1 MNFIDFENDTSIICK
16 AYPLKLNRNIKNIT
30 LILLYHI
37 SYEVIEIKIYE
48 ISSNKLIGREI
59 LTYDDIFEIFENYFL
74 CFNEDMLKIYTFL
87 NNCFLLQKYQ
97 ANINESAKQINI
109 SLFLLK
115 ERVLNTSTL
124 KITTCEDLVG
134 YRNVLQK
141 IKELNCKMNN
151 NDKTYKVAPV
161 NYIRYENDLYYLY
174 VDIFM
179 EKEIDI
185 LGIKVQV
192 IQKIDENNIINHIN
206 NERNEFYAVYFSLD
220 EINTISKNYFKP
232 LTNLEEISKEFEIN
246 FNNKNIKIEG
256 ITNEKIKLKIKV
268 LSSAINISDIDLT
281 LIKNEDIKEK
291 YIEIIQDLKE
301 KNEYLIKREILQD
314 QRPNKINK
322 NNKSV
327 FNYSSLSS
335 SYNSLNKEVILNN
348 SNISSE
354 NKLIGKKKKRG
365 DQTVNKSSKMA
376 KKNNLKKNEKKDEN
390 EQKSQIESQSDLKKE
405 NVNVNIKENDYNEL
419 FQKLIKQEREKL
431 ANISK
436 QLNEFD

>member
-16 AYPLKLNRNIKNIT
+16 AYSLKLNRNIKNIT
-30 LILLYHI
+30 LLLLYHI

-97 ANINESAKQINI
+97 ANINESTKQINI

-115 ERVLNTSTL
+115 ERVLNTKALS
-124 KITTCEDLVG
+124 ITTCENLDG

-151 NDKTYKVAPV
+151 NDKTYKIAPV

-174 VDIFM
+174 ADIFV

-192 IQKIDENNIINHIN
+192 IQKIGENNIINYIN
-206 NERNEFYAVYFSLD
+206 NESNEFYAVYFTLD
-220 EINTISKNYFKP
+220 ELNIISKNYFKS

-246 FNNKNIKIEG
+246 FSNKNIKIEG

-281 LIKNEDIKEK
+281 LKKNEDIKEK
-291 YIEIIQDLKE
+291 YIEIIQDLRE

-314 QRPNKINK
+314 KKPNKINK
-322 NNKSV
+322 NNSIA
-327 FNYSSLSS
+327 FNFSSLSS
-335 SYNSLNKEVILNN
+335 SYNSLNKEGILNN

-365 DQTVNKSSKMA
+365 GKTVNKTSKIA
-376 KKNNLKKNEKKDEN
+376 KKKNLDKNEKKDEN
-390 EQKSQIESQSDLKKE
+390 AQKSQIEFQPKLKNE
-405 NVNVNIKENDYNEL
+405 NVNINEINYNEL
-419 FQKLIKQEREKL
+419 FEKLIKQEREKL

-436 QLNEFD
+436 HLNAFD

>member
-1 MNFIDFENDTSIICK
+1 
-16 AYPLKLNRNIKNIT
+16 
-30 LILLYHI
+30 
-37 SYEVIEIKIYE
+37 
-48 ISSNKLIGREI
+48 
-59 LTYDDIFEIFENYFL
+59 
-74 CFNEDMLKIYTFL
+74 MLKIYTFL

-97 ANINESAKQINI
+97 ANINESTKQINI
-109 SLFLLK
+109 SLFLLG
-115 ERVLNTSTL
+115 ERVLNTRSL
-124 KITTCEDLVG
+124 NITTCEDLDG

-141 IKELNCKMNN
+141 IKELNSKMNN
-151 NDKTYKVAPV
+151 NDKTYKIAPV

-174 VDIFM
+174 ADIFV

-192 IQKIDENNIINHIN
+192 IQKIGENNIINYIN
-206 NERNEFYAVYFSLD
+206 NESNEFYAVYFTLD
-220 EINTISKNYFKP
+220 ELNIISKNYFKS

-246 FNNKNIKIEG
+246 FSNKNIKIEG

-281 LIKNEDIKEK
+281 LKKNEDIKEK
-291 YIEIIQDLKE
+291 YIEIIQDLRE

-314 QRPNKINK
+314 KKPNKINK
-322 NNKSV
+322 NNSIA

-335 SYNSLNKEVILNN
+335 SYNSLNKEGILNN

-365 DQTVNKSSKMA
+365 GKTVNKTSKIA
-376 KKNNLKKNEKKDEN
+376 RKKNLDKNEKKDEN
-390 EQKSQIESQSDLKKE
+390 AQKSQIEFQPKLKNE
-405 NVNVNIKENDYNEL
+405 NVNINEINYNEL
-419 FQKLIKQEREKL
+419 FEKLIKQEREKL

-436 QLNEFD
+436 HLNAFD

>member
-16 AYPLKLNRNIKNIT
+16 AYSLKLNRNIKNIT

-97 ANINESAKQINI
+97 ANINESTKQINI

-115 ERVLNTSTL
+115 ERVLNTKAL
-124 KITTCEDLVG
+124 NITTCENLDG

-141 IKELNCKMNN
+141 IKELNSKMNN
-151 NDKTYKVAPV
+151 NDKTYKIAPV

-174 VDIFM
+174 ADIFV

-192 IQKIDENNIINHIN
+192 IQKIGENNIINYIN
-206 NERNEFYAVYFSLD
+206 NESNEFYAVYFTLD
-220 EINTISKNYFKP
+220 ELNIISKNYFKS

-246 FNNKNIKIEG
+246 FSNKNIKIEG

-281 LIKNEDIKEK
+281 LKKNEDIKEK
-291 YIEIIQDLKE
+291 YIEIIQDLRE

-314 QRPNKINK
+314 KKPNKINK
-322 NNKSV
+322 NNSIV

-335 SYNSLNKEVILNN
+335 SYNSLNKEGILNN

-365 DQTVNKSSKMA
+365 GKTVNKTSKIA
-376 KKNNLKKNEKKDEN
+376 KKKNLDKNEKKDEN
-390 EQKSQIESQSDLKKE
+390 AQKSQIEFQPKLKNE
-405 NVNVNIKENDYNEL
+405 NVNINEINYNEL
-419 FQKLIKQEREKL
+419 FEKLIKQEREKL

-436 QLNEFD
+436 HLNAFD

>member
-16 AYPLKLNRNIKNIT
+16 AYSLKLNRNIKNIT
-30 LILLYHI
+30 LLLLYHI

-48 ISSNKLIGREI
+48 ISRNKLIGREI

-97 ANINESAKQINI
+97 ANINESTKQINI

-115 ERVLNTSTL
+115 ERVLNTRSL
-124 KITTCEDLVG
+124 NITTCEDLNG

-151 NDKTYKVAPV
+151 NDKTYKIAPV

-174 VDIFM
+174 ADIFV

-192 IQKIDENNIINHIN
+192 IQKIGENNIINYIN
-206 NERNEFYAVYFSLD
+206 NESNEFYAVYFTLD
-220 EINTISKNYFKP
+220 ELNIISKNYFKS

-246 FNNKNIKIEG
+246 FSNKNIKIEG

-281 LIKNEDIKEK
+281 LKKNEDIKEK
-291 YIEIIQDLKE
+291 YIEIIQDLRE

-314 QRPNKINK
+314 KKPNKINK
-322 NNKSV
+322 NNSIV

-335 SYNSLNKEVILNN
+335 SYNSLNKEGILNN

-365 DQTVNKSSKMA
+365 GKTVNKTSKIA
-376 KKNNLKKNEKKDEN
+376 KKKILDKNENKDEN
-390 EQKSQIESQSDLKKE
+390 AQKSQIEFQPKLKNE
-405 NVNVNIKENDYNEL
+405 NVNINEINYNEL
-419 FQKLIKQEREKL
+419 FEKLIKQEREKL

-436 QLNEFD
+436 HLNAFD

>member
-16 AYPLKLNRNIKNIT
+16 AYSLKLNRNIKNIT

-97 ANINESAKQINI
+97 ANINESTKQINI

-115 ERVLNTSTL
+115 ERVLNTKAL
-124 KITTCEDLVG
+124 NITTCENLDG

-141 IKELNCKMNN
+141 IKELNSKMNN
-151 NDKTYKVAPV
+151 NDKTYKIAPV

-174 VDIFM
+174 ADIFV

-192 IQKIDENNIINHIN
+192 IQKIGENNIINYIN
-206 NERNEFYAVYFSLD
+206 NESNEFYAVYFTLD
-220 EINTISKNYFKP
+220 ELNIISKNYFKS

-281 LIKNEDIKEK
+281 LKKNEDIKEK
-291 YIEIIQDLKE
+291 YIEIIQDLRE

-314 QRPNKINK
+314 KKPNKINK
-322 NNKSV
+322 NNSIA

-335 SYNSLNKEVILNN
+335 SYNSLNKEGILNN

-365 DQTVNKSSKMA
+365 GKTVNKTSKIA
-376 KKNNLKKNEKKDEN
+376 KKKNLDKNEKKDEN
-390 EQKSQIESQSDLKKE
+390 AQKSQIEFQPKLKNE
-405 NVNVNIKENDYNEL
+405 NVNINEINYNEL
-419 FQKLIKQEREKL
+419 FEKLIKQEREKL

-436 QLNEFD
+436 HLNAFD

>member
-16 AYPLKLNRNIKNIT
+16 AYSLKLNRNIKNIT
-30 LILLYHI
+30 LLLLYHI

-97 ANINESAKQINI
+97 ANINESTKQINI

-115 ERVLNTSTL
+115 ERVLNTRSL
-124 KITTCEDLVG
+124 NITTCEDVNG

-141 IKELNCKMNN
+141 IKELNSKMNN
-151 NDKTYKVAPV
+151 NDKTYKIAPV

-174 VDIFM
+174 ADIFV

-192 IQKIDENNIINHIN
+192 IQKIGENNIINYIN
-206 NERNEFYAVYFSLD
+206 NESNEFYAVYFTLD
-220 EINTISKNYFKP
+220 ELNIISKNYFKS

-246 FNNKNIKIEG
+246 FSNKNIKIEG

-281 LIKNEDIKEK
+281 LKKNEDIKEK
-291 YIEIIQDLKE
+291 YIEIIQDLRE

-314 QRPNKINK
+314 KKPNKINK
-322 NNKSV
+322 NNSIV

-335 SYNSLNKEVILNN
+335 SYNSLNKEGILNN

-365 DQTVNKSSKMA
+365 GKTVNKTSKIA
-376 KKNNLKKNEKKDEN
+376 KKKNLDKNEKKDEN
-390 EQKSQIESQSDLKKE
+390 AQKSQIEFQPKLKNE
-405 NVNVNIKENDYNEL
+405 NVNINEINYNEL
-419 FQKLIKQEREKL
+419 FEKLIKQEREKL

-436 QLNEFD
+436 HLNAFD

>member
-16 AYPLKLNRNIKNIT
+16 AYSLKLNRNIKNIT
-30 LILLYHI
+30 LLLLYHI

-97 ANINESAKQINI
+97 ANINESTKQINI

-115 ERVLNTSTL
+115 ERVLNTKAL
-124 KITTCEDLVG
+124 NITTCENLDG

-151 NDKTYKVAPV
+151 NDKTYKIAPV

-174 VDIFM
+174 ADIFV

-192 IQKIDENNIINHIN
+192 IQKIGENNIINYIN
-206 NERNEFYAVYFSLD
+206 NESNEFYAVYFTLD
-220 EINTISKNYFKP
+220 ELNIISKNYFKS

-246 FNNKNIKIEG
+246 FSNKNIKIEG

-281 LIKNEDIKEK
+281 LKKNEDIKEK
-291 YIEIIQDLKE
+291 YIEIIQDLRE

-314 QRPNKINK
+314 KKPNKINK
-322 NNKSV
+322 NNSIA

-335 SYNSLNKEVILNN
+335 SYNSLNKEGILNN

-365 DQTVNKSSKMA
+365 GKTVNKTSKIA
-376 KKNNLKKNEKKDEN
+376 KKKNLDKNEKKDEN
-390 EQKSQIESQSDLKKE
+390 AQKSQIEFQPKLKNE
-405 NVNVNIKENDYNEL
+405 NVNINEINYNEL
-419 FQKLIKQEREKL
+419 FEKLIKQEREKL

-436 QLNEFD
+436 HLNAFD

>member
-16 AYPLKLNRNIKNIT
+16 AYSLKLNRNIKNIT

-87 NNCFLLQKYQ
+87 NNCFLLKKYQ
-97 ANINESAKQINI
+97 ANINESTKQINI

-115 ERVLNTSTL
+115 ERVLNTRSL
-124 KITTCEDLVG
+124 NITTCEDVNG

-141 IKELNCKMNN
+141 IKELNSKMNN
-151 NDKTYKVAPV
+151 NDKTYKIAPV

-174 VDIFM
+174 ADIFV

-192 IQKIDENNIINHIN
+192 IQKIGENNIINYIN
-206 NERNEFYAVYFSLD
+206 NESNEFYAVYFTLD
-220 EINTISKNYFKP
+220 ELNIISKNYFKS

-246 FNNKNIKIEG
+246 FSNKNIKIEG

-281 LIKNEDIKEK
+281 LKKNEDIKEK
-291 YIEIIQDLKE
+291 YIEIIQDLRE

-314 QRPNKINK
+314 KKPNKINK
-322 NNKSV
+322 NNSIA
-327 FNYSSLSS
+327 FNFSSLSS
-335 SYNSLNKEVILNN
+335 SYNSLNKEGILNN

-365 DQTVNKSSKMA
+365 GKTVNKTSKIA
-376 KKNNLKKNEKKDEN
+376 KKKNLDKNEKKDEN
-390 EQKSQIESQSDLKKE
+390 AQKSQIEFQPKLKNE
-405 NVNVNIKENDYNEL
+405 NVNIDEINYNEL
-419 FQKLIKQEREKL
+419 FEKLIKQEREKL

-436 QLNEFD
+436 HLNAFD

>member
-16 AYPLKLNRNIKNIT
+16 AYSLKLNRNIKNIT
-30 LILLYHI
+30 LLLLYHI

-97 ANINESAKQINI
+97 ANINESTKQINI

-115 ERVLNTSTL
+115 ERVLNTKAL
-124 KITTCEDLVG
+124 NITTCENLDG

-141 IKELNCKMNN
+141 IKELNSKMNN
-151 NDKTYKVAPV
+151 NDKTYKIAPV

-174 VDIFM
+174 ADIFV

-192 IQKIDENNIINHIN
+192 IQKIGENNIINYIN
-206 NERNEFYAVYFSLD
+206 NESNEFYAVYFTLD
-220 EINTISKNYFKP
+220 ELNIISKNYFKS

-281 LIKNEDIKEK
+281 LKKNEYIKEK
-291 YIEIIQDLKE
+291 YIEIIQDLRE

-314 QRPNKINK
+314 KKPNKINK
-322 NNKSV
+322 NNSIA
-327 FNYSSLSS
+327 FNFSSLSS
-335 SYNSLNKEVILNN
+335 SYNSLNKEGILNN

-365 DQTVNKSSKMA
+365 GKTVNKTSKIA
-376 KKNNLKKNEKKDEN
+376 KKKNLDKNEKKDEN
-390 EQKSQIESQSDLKKE
+390 AQKSQIEFQPKLKNE
-405 NVNVNIKENDYNEL
+405 NVNINEINYNEL
-419 FQKLIKQEREKL
+419 FEKLIKQEREKL

-436 QLNEFD
+436 HLNAFD

>member
-16 AYPLKLNRNIKNIT
+16 AYSLKLNRNIKNIT
-30 LILLYHI
+30 LLLLYHI

-97 ANINESAKQINI
+97 ANINESTKQINI

-115 ERVLNTSTL
+115 ERVLNTKTL
-124 KITTCEDLVG
+124 NITTCEDLDG

-141 IKELNCKMNN
+141 IKELNYKMNN
-151 NDKTYKVAPV
+151 NDKTYKIAPV

-174 VDIFM
+174 ADIFV

-192 IQKIDENNIINHIN
+192 IQKIGENNIINYIN
-206 NERNEFYAVYFSLD
+206 NESNEFYAVYFTLD
-220 EINTISKNYFKP
+220 ELNIISKNYFKS

-246 FNNKNIKIEG
+246 FSNKNIKIEG

-281 LIKNEDIKEK
+281 LKKNEDIKEK
-291 YIEIIQDLKE
+291 YIEIIQDLRE

-314 QRPNKINK
+314 KKPNKINK
-322 NNKSV
+322 NNSIA

-335 SYNSLNKEVILNN
+335 SYNSLNKEGILNN

-365 DQTVNKSSKMA
+365 GKTVNKTSKIA
-376 KKNNLKKNEKKDEN
+376 NKKILDKNEKKDEN
-390 EQKSQIESQSDLKKE
+390 AQKSQIEFQPKLKNE
-405 NVNVNIKENDYNEL
+405 NVNINEINYNEL
-419 FQKLIKQEREKL
+419 FEKLIKQEREKL
-431 ANISK
+431 AIISK
-436 QLNEFD
+436 HLNAFD

>member
-16 AYPLKLNRNIKNIT
+16 AYSLKLNRNIKNIT

-87 NNCFLLQKYQ
+87 NNCFLLKKYQ
-97 ANINESAKQINI
+97 ANINESTKQINI

-115 ERVLNTSTL
+115 ERVLNTWSL
-124 KITTCEDLVG
+124 NITTCENLDG

-151 NDKTYKVAPV
+151 NDKTYKIAPV

-174 VDIFM
+174 ADIFV
-179 EKEIDI
+179 EKEIGI

-192 IQKIDENNIINHIN
+192 IQKIGENNIINYIN
-206 NERNEFYAVYFSLD
+206 NESNEFYAVYFTLD
-220 EINTISKNYFKP
+220 ELNIISKNYFKS

-281 LIKNEDIKEK
+281 LKKNEDIKEK
-291 YIEIIQDLKE
+291 YIEIIQDLRE

-314 QRPNKINK
+314 KKPNKINK
-322 NNKSV
+322 NNSIV

-335 SYNSLNKEVILNN
+335 SYNSLNKEGILNN

-365 DQTVNKSSKMA
+365 GKTVNKTSKIA
-376 KKNNLKKNEKKDEN
+376 KKKNLDKNEKKDEN
-390 EQKSQIESQSDLKKE
+390 AQKSQIEFQPKLKNE
-405 NVNVNIKENDYNEL
+405 NVNINEINYNEL
-419 FQKLIKQEREKL
+419 FEKLIKQEREKL

-436 QLNEFD
+436 HLNAFD

>member
-16 AYPLKLNRNIKNIT
+16 AYSLKLNRNIKNIT
-30 LILLYHI
+30 LLLLYHI

-97 ANINESAKQINI
+97 ANINESTKQINI

-115 ERVLNTSTL
+115 ERVLNTRSL
-124 KITTCEDLVG
+124 NITTCEDLNG

-151 NDKTYKVAPV
+151 NDKTYKIAPV

-174 VDIFM
+174 ADIFV
-179 EKEIDI
+179 EKEIGI

-192 IQKIDENNIINHIN
+192 IQKIGENNIINYIN
-206 NERNEFYAVYFSLD
+206 NESNEFYAVYFTLD
-220 EINTISKNYFKP
+220 ELNIISKNYFKS

-246 FNNKNIKIEG
+246 FSNKNIKIEG

-281 LIKNEDIKEK
+281 LKKNEDIKEK
-291 YIEIIQDLKE
+291 YIEIIQDLRE

-314 QRPNKINK
+314 KKPNKINK
-322 NNKSV
+322 NNSIV

-335 SYNSLNKEVILNN
+335 SYNSLNKEGILNN

-365 DQTVNKSSKMA
+365 GKTVNKTSKIA
-376 KKNNLKKNEKKDEN
+376 KKKNLDKNEKKDEN
-390 EQKSQIESQSDLKKE
+390 AQKSQIEFQPKLKNE
-405 NVNVNIKENDYNEL
+405 NVNINEINYNEL
-419 FQKLIKQEREKL
+419 FEKLIKQEREKL

-436 QLNEFD
+436 HLNAFD

>member
-16 AYPLKLNRNIKNIT
+16 AYSLKLNRNIKNIT
-30 LILLYHI
+30 LLLLYHI

-48 ISSNKLIGREI
+48 ISCNKLIGREI

-97 ANINESAKQINI
+97 ANINESTKQINI

-115 ERVLNTSTL
+115 ERVLNTKAL
-124 KITTCEDLVG
+124 NITTCENLDG

-141 IKELNCKMNN
+141 IKELNSKMNN
-151 NDKTYKVAPV
+151 NDKTYKIAPV

-174 VDIFM
+174 ADIFV

-192 IQKIDENNIINHIN
+192 IQKIGENNIINYIN
-206 NERNEFYAVYFSLD
+206 NESNEFYAVYFTLD
-220 EINTISKNYFKP
+220 ELNIISKNYFKS

-246 FNNKNIKIEG
+246 FSNKNIKIEG

-281 LIKNEDIKEK
+281 LKKNEDIKEK
-291 YIEIIQDLKE
+291 YIEIIQDLRE

-314 QRPNKINK
+314 KKPNKINK
-322 NNKSV
+322 NNSIA

-335 SYNSLNKEVILNN
+335 SYNSLNKEGILNN

-365 DQTVNKSSKMA
+365 GKTVNKTSKIA
-376 KKNNLKKNEKKDEN
+376 KKKNLDKNEKKDEN
-390 EQKSQIESQSDLKKE
+390 AQKSQIEFQPKLKNE
-405 NVNVNIKENDYNEL
+405 NVNINEINYNEL
-419 FQKLIKQEREKL
+419 FEKLIKQEREKL

-436 QLNEFD
+436 HLNAFD

>member
-16 AYPLKLNRNIKNIT
+16 AYSLKLNRNIKNIT

-97 ANINESAKQINI
+97 ANINESTKQINI

-115 ERVLNTSTL
+115 ERVLNTKAL
-124 KITTCEDLVG
+124 NITTCENLDG

-151 NDKTYKVAPV
+151 NDKTYKIAPV

-174 VDIFM
+174 ADIFV

-192 IQKIDENNIINHIN
+192 IQKIGENNIINYIN
-206 NERNEFYAVYFSLD
+206 NESNEFYAVYFTLD
-220 EINTISKNYFKP
+220 ELNIISKNYFKS

-281 LIKNEDIKEK
+281 LKKNEDIKEK
-291 YIEIIQDLKE
+291 YIEIIQDLRE

-314 QRPNKINK
+314 KKPNKINK
-322 NNKSV
+322 NNSIA

-335 SYNSLNKEVILNN
+335 SYNSLNKEGILNN

-365 DQTVNKSSKMA
+365 GKTVNKTSKIA
-376 KKNNLKKNEKKDEN
+376 KKKNLDKNEKKDEN
-390 EQKSQIESQSDLKKE
+390 AQKSQIEFQPKLKNE
-405 NVNVNIKENDYNEL
+405 NVNINEINYNEL
-419 FQKLIKQEREKL
+419 FEKLIKQEREKL

-436 QLNEFD
+436 HLNAFD